1 MDEYSREYLWR
12 GRAGAPFRPGSGR
25 ASDRPGA
32 RRRGRASRRRR
43 PGRPRGYGESY
54 GLERGARYG
63 LEYTAEYA
71 PRRRPESGRP
81 YAAEYRE
88 FAARVRLPG
97 KPARG
102 YPVRGIH
109 SYDLD
114 YGDLAGPTTDYSGRA
129 GYAEDRAWDETP
141 RGTYTPRLAEIG
153 REARLR
159 RRLYGDLG
167 PTYSGPGRR
176 GRGWR

>member
-1 MDEYSREYLWR
+1 MDDYSREYL
-12 GRAGAPFRPGSGR
+12 RAVRGR

-32 RRRGRASRRRR
+32 WRTSDRPGARRLGWTRGGRR
-43 PGRPRGYGESY
+43 PRRPPGYGAWDRPES
-54 GLERGARYG
+54 GAWYLR
-63 LEYTAEYA
+63 EYDTEYA
-71 PRRRPESGRP
+71 PRYGTERRWP
-81 YAAEYRE
+81 YGVEYRE
-88 FAARVRLPG
+88 FGGRMRPPG

-109 SYDLD
+109 TYDLD
-114 YGDLAGPTTDYSGRA
+114 YGDLAGPTTEYSGRA
-129 GYAEDRAWDETP
+129 GYAEDRDWEETP

-153 REARLR
+153 REARRR